1 METCRECN
9 ADFDSVPRNHR
20 VFIAAEHSVSA
31 LTLSTLTDWSISSNL
46 SAAMT
51 ASFSAIYLLIATDV
65 RKLSILF

>member
-1 METCRECN
+1 M
-9 ADFDSVPRNHR
+9 PRNHR

-31 LTLSTLTDWSISSNL
+31 LTLSTLTDWSISSDL

-51 ASFSAIYLLIATDV
+51 VSFSAIYLLIATDV

>member
-1 METCRECN
+1 LTN

>member
-1 METCRECN
+1 M
-9 ADFDSVPRNHR
+9 PRNHK